1 MVMSLDVSLLATGV
15 ECGVQVLVT
24 GLFDGVSCSCP
35 LPTPPLPSPPLPS
48 LSPSQLLSWEDEPE
62 KILEDEND
70 ELYSNSIRMSA
81 LDLVH
86 VREGV
91 FVCCGGVGLVVC
103 VMGCCKPVHAHVAC
117 DFKNL
122 FVVCFSL
129 SP

>member
-1 MVMSLDVSLLATGV
+1 MSLDVSLLATGV

-24 GLFDGVSCSCP
+24 RVYLMVFPVPVPS
-35 LPTPPLPSPPLPS
+35 PPLPSPPPLPS

-91 FVCCGGVGLVVC
+91 LCVVGVLGG
-103 VMGCCKPVHAHVAC
+103 
-117 DFKNL
+117 
-122 FVVCFSL
+122 
-129 SP
+129 